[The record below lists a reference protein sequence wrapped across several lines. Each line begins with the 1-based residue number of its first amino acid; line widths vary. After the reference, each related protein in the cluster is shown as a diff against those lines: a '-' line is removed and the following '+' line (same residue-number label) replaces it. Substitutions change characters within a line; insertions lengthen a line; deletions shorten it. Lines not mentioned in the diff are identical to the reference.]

1 MARCAAS
8 LCPSRGSPAAGHG
21 MPAVW
26 IPFRD
31 RAMMMLIALLHVSPI
46 VALISNPFAPL
57 IDLLGTGFNDVLQWI
72 NAAVTHNYGWSMIV
86 LALVVNVLLV
96 PLTIQR
102 LRNMQEMQALQPYI
116 KRIQAKYKNDKQKL
130 GEETM
135 KLYREHGVNMFG
147 GCLPTLFQMPV
158 LFGVYNAIYR
168 NNDNFQ
174 HATWLWIGSP
184 LSHSFPQVLA
194 QNLYAP
200 DMLLLLLYA
209 VSMYFSVKLTT
220 NSGMMDEQ
228 QAQMINTQ
236 AMIMPV
242 ILFFIGRTW
251 HSAFILYWLSYNVL
265 SVAQTVLFMRVNPSR
280 IPKPAEET
288 EAMKL
293 GYPRDCPSCKET
305 LILVNNNKCEK
316 CGVRAKKLPK
326 PATA

>member
-1 MARCAAS
+1 MFHAIAA
-8 LCPSRGSPAAGHG
+8 
-21 MPAVW
+21 
-26 IPFRD
+26 I
-31 RAMMMLIALLHVSPI
+31 LLF
-46 VALISNPFAPL
+46 SNPFTDL

-72 NAAVTHNYGWSMIV
+72 NSAVTHNYGWSMIV
-86 LALVVNVLLV
+86 LALVVNALLV

-102 LRNMQEMQALQPYI
+102 LRNMQEMQALQPYL
-116 KRIQAKYKNDKQKL
+116 KRIQTKYKNDKQKL

-147 GCLPTLFQMPV
+147 GCLPTLLQMPV
-158 LFGVYNAIYR
+158 LFGVYNAINR

-184 LSHSFPQVLA
+184 LSHAYPQILA
-194 QNLYAP
+194 QNLYLP
-200 DMLLLLLYA
+200 DMALLLLYA

-228 QAQMINTQ
+228 QAQMMNTQ

-251 HSAFILYWLSYNVL
+251 HSAFILYWLGYNVL
-265 SVAQTVLFMRVNPSR
+265 SVAQTVLFMRWNPSR
-280 IPKPAEET
+280 IPKPVEET

-293 GYPRDCPSCKET
+293 GYPHDCPSCGET
-305 LILVNNNKCEK
+305 LVLVNNNKCQK
-316 CGVRAKKLPK
+316 CGTKVKKSLPR
-326 PATA
+326 ATA